1 MYDFTSLKLGFGHLR
16 MLSGQ
21 TKQGRVSPDFNLRQ
35 GSRDAN
41 YRIFI
46 VRRKFI
52 SLLVEINTRYWWGK
66 LRERDQLEDVS
77 LKGRVWG
84 HMDWAGLTEDG
95 YRWRFLV
102 FVVINLRV
110 P

>member
-1 MYDFTSLKLGFGHLR
+1 
-16 MLSGQ
+16 
-21 TKQGRVSPDFNLRQ
+21 
-35 GSRDAN
+35 
-41 YRIFI
+41 
-46 VRRKFI
+46 
-52 SLLVEINTRYWWGK
+52 VEINTRYWWGK